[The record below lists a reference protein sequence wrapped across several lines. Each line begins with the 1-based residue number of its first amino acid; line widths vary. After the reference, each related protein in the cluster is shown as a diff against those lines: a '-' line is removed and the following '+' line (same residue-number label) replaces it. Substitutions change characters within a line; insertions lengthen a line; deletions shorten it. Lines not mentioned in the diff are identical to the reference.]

1 MDRVN
6 EWQPRGGTTFPFG
19 YYMKRRDDNIRAKE
33 IGDKICIQI
42 RSLGFHSP
50 IVSLLPP
57 PPPLIVL
64 CKCIGHCIVNV

>member
-6 EWQPRGGTTFPFG
+6 EWQPPGGTTFPFG

-42 RSLGFHSP
+42 
-50 IVSLLPP
+50 
-57 PPPLIVL
+57 
-64 CKCIGHCIVNV
+64 